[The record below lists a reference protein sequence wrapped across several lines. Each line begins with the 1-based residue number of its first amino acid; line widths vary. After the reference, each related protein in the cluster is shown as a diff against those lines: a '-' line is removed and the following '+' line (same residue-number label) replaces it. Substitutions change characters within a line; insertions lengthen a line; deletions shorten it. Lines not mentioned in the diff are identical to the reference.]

1 MAEVPQIPEIQ
12 LLLRRFALHRDR
24 RIELLCRHV
33 GVSRTD
39 YDALEALDEHGPLTP
54 SELGRLLTLTSG
66 SVTALIDRLERLGW
80 ASRNRHPNDRR
91 KVVITL
97 IQGPWQIGQDQ
108 LKPYYDAVDTTVRQL
123 DDDHRALVVQFLEE
137 LIENVDHAPQAARNT
152 PRPEA
157 SRWDA
162 SDE

>member
-1 MAEVPQIPEIQ
+1 MPETQEIPEIR

-80 ASRNRHPNDRR
+80 ASRNRHPDDRR

-97 IQGPWQIGQDQ
+97 TQAPWQIGQDQ
-108 LKPYYDAVDTTVRQL
+108 LKPYYDAVDTTARKL
-123 DDDHRALVVQFLEE
+123 GDDHRALVVQFLEA
-137 LIENVDHAPQAARNT
+137 LVENVEHAPQAASHT
-152 PRPEA
+152 ARPGA
-157 SRWDA
+157 SR
-162 SDE
+162 

>member
-1 MAEVPQIPEIQ
+1 MPEFQEIPEVR

-66 SVTALIDRLERLGW
+66 SVTALIDRRLRGEEAARPTW
-80 ASRNRHPNDRR
+80 VYARPFELHR
-91 KVVITL
+91 
-97 IQGPWQIGQDQ
+97 GQRLSKD
-108 LKPYYDAVDTTVRQL
+108 
-123 DDDHRALVVQFLEE
+123 ALVLLLNDLGYRQRPALGNEPGSFSRVGSE
-137 LIENVDHAPQAARNT
+137 LHLRRRGTFTAAIAVTFEAPWI
-152 PRPEA
+152 
-157 SRWDA
+157 S
-162 SDE
+162 